1 LEGDEG
7 DLLLV
12 GVVDVL
18 KADVVSCCL
27 ATTGSD
33 SSEFDTHCC
42 GKVVNPEVAGK
53 KKIAISSSF

>member
-1 LEGDEG
+1 M
-7 DLLLV
+7 

-42 GKVVNPEVAGK
+42 GKVVNPEVTGK